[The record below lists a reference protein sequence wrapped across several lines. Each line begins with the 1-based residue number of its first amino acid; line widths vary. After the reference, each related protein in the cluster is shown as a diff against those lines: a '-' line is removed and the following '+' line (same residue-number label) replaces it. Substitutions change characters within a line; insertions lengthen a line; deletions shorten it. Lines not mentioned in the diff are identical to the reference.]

1 MQISSVGLFGRYKD
15 PDVSTTLDALR
26 KHLENRDISVYIGDT
41 TADNI
46 SGTRIEDSGLSVA
59 ETIDL
64 AVVVGG
70 DGTMLH
76 VARSLASY
84 ALPMIGIN
92 LGRLGFLT
100 DLSADRMH
108 EGLDELLR
116 GEFTVDERIML
127 QVQIS
132 NGRDNLNE
140 SIALNDVTLSKGNTG
155 RMIEFETH
163 VNSEP
168 VGRTRGDGVIISTP
182 TGSTAY
188 ALSAGGPILHPLLPA
203 IVFAPIC
210 PHTLGHRPMV
220 LDDSSIIELEIL
232 DLAGADGNVFID
244 GLKQLAVSGN
254 EIIRISRAE
263 TVTRMVRINS
273 HNYFTALRSKLGWG

>member
-46 SGTRIEDSGLSVA
+46 SGTRIEDSGLPVA

-116 GEFTVDERIML
+116 GEFTVEERIML

-140 SIALNDVTLSKGNTG
+140 SVALNDVTLSKGNTG
-155 RMIEFETH
+155 RMIEFDTH

-220 LDDSSIIELEIL
+220 LDDSSTVELEIL

-273 HNYFTALRSKLGWG
+273 HNHFTALRSKLGWG

>member
-220 LDDSSIIELEIL
+220 LDDSSVIELEIL
-232 DLAGADGNVFID
+232 DLAGADGNDFID

-273 HNYFTALRSKLGWG
+273 HNHFTALRSKLGWG

>member
-1 MQISSVGLFGRYKD
+1 MQISSVGLFGRYKA
-15 PDVSTTLDALR
+15 PDVSSALDAVR

-46 SGTRIEDSGLSVA
+46 TGTRIEDSGLPVG

-100 DLSADRMH
+100 ALSADRMH
-108 EGLDELLR
+108 EGMDELLR
-116 GEFTVDERIML
+116 GEFTVEERIML
-127 QVQIS
+127 QIQIS

-140 SIALNDVTLSKGNTG
+140 SVALNDVTLSKGNTG
-155 RMIEFETH
+155 RMIEFDTH

-168 VGRTRGDGVIISTP
+168 LGRTRGDGVIISTP

-203 IVFAPIC
+203 FVFVPIC

-220 LDDSSIIELEIL
+220 LDDSSTIELKIL

-254 EIIRISRAE
+254 EVIRISRAK

-273 HNYFTALRSKLGWG
+273 HNHFTALRSKLGWG

>member
-15 PDVSTTLDALR
+15 PDVSSALDAVR

-46 SGTRIEDSGLSVA
+46 TGTRIEDSGLPVG

-76 VARSLASY
+76 VARGLASY

-108 EGLDELLR
+108 EGMDELLR
-116 GEFTVDERIML
+116 GEFTVEERIML
-127 QVQIS
+127 QIQIS

-140 SIALNDVTLSKGNTG
+140 SVALNDVTLSKGNTG
-155 RMIEFETH
+155 RMIEFDTH

-168 VGRTRGDGVIISTP
+168 LGRTRGDGVIISTP

-254 EIIRISRAE
+254 DIIRISRAE

-273 HNYFTALRSKLGWG
+273 HNHFTALRSKLGWG

>member
-15 PDVSTTLDALR
+15 PDVSSALDAVR
-26 KHLENRDISVYIGDT
+26 KHLENRNISVYIGDT

-46 SGTRIEDSGLSVA
+46 TGTRIEDSGLPVG

-76 VARSLASY
+76 VARGLASS

-108 EGLDELLR
+108 EGMDELLR
-116 GEFTVDERIML
+116 GEFTVEERIML
-127 QVQIS
+127 QIQIS

-140 SIALNDVTLSKGNTG
+140 SVALNDVTLSKGNTG
-155 RMIEFETH
+155 RMIEFDTH

-273 HNYFTALRSKLGWG
+273 HNHFTTLRSKLGWG

>member
-15 PDVSTTLDALR
+15 PDVGTTLDALR

-92 LGRLGFLT
+92 LGRLGFLP
-100 DLSADRMH
+100 DLSADRMY

-116 GEFTVDERIML
+116 G
-127 QVQIS
+127 
-132 NGRDNLNE
+132 
-140 SIALNDVTLSKGNTG
+140 
-155 RMIEFETH
+155 
-163 VNSEP
+163 
-168 VGRTRGDGVIISTP
+168 
-182 TGSTAY
+182 
-188 ALSAGGPILHPLLPA
+188 
-203 IVFAPIC
+203 
-210 PHTLGHRPMV
+210 
-220 LDDSSIIELEIL
+220 
-232 DLAGADGNVFID
+232 
-244 GLKQLAVSGN
+244 
-254 EIIRISRAE
+254 
-263 TVTRMVRINS
+263 
-273 HNYFTALRSKLGWG
+273 

>member
-15 PDVSTTLDALR
+15 PDVSSALDAVR

-46 SGTRIEDSGLSVA
+46 TGTRIEDSGLPVG

-100 DLSADRMH
+100 DLSADRMY
-108 EGLDELLR
+108 EDMDELLR
-116 GEFTVDERIML
+116 GEFTVEERIML

-132 NGRDNLNE
+132 NGRKTLNE
-140 SIALNDVTLSKGNTG
+140 TVALNDVSITKGNTG
-155 RMIEFETH
+155 RMIEFDTH

-168 VGRTRGDGVIISTP
+168 LGRTRGDGVIIATP

-220 LDDSSIIELEIL
+220 LDDSSTIELKIL
-232 DLAGADGNVFID
+232 NLAGADGNVFID
-244 GLKQLAVSGN
+244 GLKQLAVAGN
-254 EIIRISRAE
+254 EVIRISRAK

-273 HNYFTALRSKLGWG
+273 HNHFTALRSKLGWG

>member
-15 PDVSTTLDALR
+15 PDVSSALGAVR
-26 KHLENRDISVYIGDT
+26 KHLENRNISVYIGDT

-46 SGTRIEDSGLSVA
+46 TGTRIEDSGLPVG

-108 EGLDELLR
+108 EGMDELLR
-116 GEFTVDERIML
+116 GEFTVEERIML
-127 QVQIS
+127 QIQIS

-140 SIALNDVTLSKGNTG
+140 SVALNDVTLSKGNTG
-155 RMIEFETH
+155 RMIEFDTH

-168 VGRTRGDGVIISTP
+168 LGRTRGDGVIISTP

-273 HNYFTALRSKLGWG
+273 HNHFTALRSKLGWG

>member
-15 PDVSTTLDALR
+15 PDVSSALDAVR

-46 SGTRIEDSGLSVA
+46 TGTRIEDSGLPVG

-76 VARSLASY
+76 VARGLASY

-108 EGLDELLR
+108 EGMDELLR
-116 GEFTVDERIML
+116 GEFTVEERIML

-140 SIALNDVTLSKGNTG
+140 SVALNDVTLSKGNTG
-155 RMIEFETH
+155 RMIEFDTH

-244 GLKQLAVSGN
+244 GLKQLAISGN

-273 HNYFTALRSKLGWG
+273 HNHFTALRSKLGWG

>member
-15 PDVSTTLDALR
+15 PDVGTTLDALR
-26 KHLENRDISVYIGDT
+26 KHLENRDISVYLGDT

-100 DLSADRMH
+100 DLSADRMY

>member
-46 SGTRIEDSGLSVA
+46 SGTRIEDSGLPVA

-76 VARSLASY
+76 VARGLASY

-116 GEFTVDERIML
+116 GEFTVEERIML

-168 VGRTRGDGVIISTP
+168 LGRTRGDGVIISTP

-273 HNYFTALRSKLGWG
+273 HNHFTTLRSKLGWG

>member
-15 PDVSTTLDALR
+15 PDVSSALDAVR

-46 SGTRIEDSGLSVA
+46 TGTRIEDSGLPVG

-263 TVTRMVRINS
+263 TVTRMIRINS

>member
-15 PDVSTTLDALR
+15 PDVSTSLDALR

-46 SGTRIEDSGLSVA
+46 TGTRIEDSGLPVG

-76 VARSLASY
+76 VARGLASY

-100 DLSADRMH
+100 DLSADRMY
-108 EGLDELLR
+108 EDIDELLR
-116 GEFTVDERIML
+116 GDFTVEERIML
-127 QVQIS
+127 QLQIS
-132 NGRDNLNE
+132 NGRKILNE
-140 SIALNDVTLSKGNTG
+140 TVALNDITLTKGNTG
-155 RMIEFETH
+155 RMIEFDTH

-168 VGRTRGDGVIISTP
+168 LGRTRGDGVIIATP

-220 LDDSSIIELEIL
+220 LDDSSTVELEIL
-232 DLAGADGNVFID
+232 DLAGAEGNVFID

-254 EIIRISRAE
+254 EVIRISRAK

-273 HNYFTALRSKLGWG
+273 HNHFTALRSKLGWG

>member
-15 PDVSTTLDALR
+15 PDVSSALDAVR

-100 DLSADRMH
+100 DLSADRMY

>member
-15 PDVSTTLDALR
+15 PDVGTTLDALR

-100 DLSADRMH
+100 DLSADRMY

-273 HNYFTALRSKLGWG
+273 HNHFTALRSKLGWG

>member
-244 GLKQLAVSGN
+244 GLKQLAISGN

-273 HNYFTALRSKLGWG
+273 HNHFTALRSKLGWG

>member
-15 PDVSTTLDALR
+15 PEVSSALDAVR
-26 KHLENRDISVYIGDT
+26 KHLDNRDISVYIGDT
-41 TADNI
+41 PAANI
-46 SGTRIEDSGLSVA
+46 TGTRIEDSGLPVG

-76 VARSLASY
+76 VARGLASY

-108 EGLDELLR
+108 EGMDELLR
-116 GEFTVDERIML
+116 GEFTVEERIML

-140 SIALNDVTLSKGNTG
+140 SVALNDVTLSKGNTG
-155 RMIEFETH
+155 RMIEFDTH

-168 VGRTRGDGVIISTP
+168 LGRTRGDGVIISTP

-244 GLKQLAVSGN
+244 GLKQLAISGN

-273 HNYFTALRSKLGWG
+273 HNHFTTLRSKLGWG

>member
-116 GEFTVDERIML
+116 GEFTVEERIML

-273 HNYFTALRSKLGWG
+273 HNHFTALRSKLGWG

>member
-15 PDVSTTLDALR
+15 PDVSSALDAVR
-26 KHLENRDISVYIGDT
+26 KHLENRNISVYIGDT

-46 SGTRIEDSGLSVA
+46 TGTRIEDSGLPVG

-76 VARSLASY
+76 VARGLASY

-108 EGLDELLR
+108 EGMDELLR
-116 GEFTVDERIML
+116 GEFTVEERIML
-127 QVQIS
+127 QIQIS

-140 SIALNDVTLSKGNTG
+140 SVALNDVTLSKGNTG
-155 RMIEFETH
+155 RMIEFDTH

-168 VGRTRGDGVIISTP
+168 LGRTRGDGVIISTP

-273 HNYFTALRSKLGWG
+273 HNHFTALRSKLGWG

>member
-1 MQISSVGLFGRYKD
+1 LISLIYGPAHESYHCQFHTQLPQTNGSAHDNSSIHPFTEKRSSGMQISSVGLFGRYKD

-46 SGTRIEDSGLSVA
+46 TGTRIEDSGLPVG

-108 EGLDELLR
+108 EGMDELLR
-116 GEFTVDERIML
+116 GEFTVEERIML

-132 NGRDNLNE
+132 NGRDNL
-140 SIALNDVTLSKGNTG
+140 
-155 RMIEFETH
+155 
-163 VNSEP
+163 
-168 VGRTRGDGVIISTP
+168 
-182 TGSTAY
+182 
-188 ALSAGGPILHPLLPA
+188 
-203 IVFAPIC
+203 
-210 PHTLGHRPMV
+210 
-220 LDDSSIIELEIL
+220 
-232 DLAGADGNVFID
+232 
-244 GLKQLAVSGN
+244 
-254 EIIRISRAE
+254 
-263 TVTRMVRINS
+263 
-273 HNYFTALRSKLGWG
+273 

>member
-1 MQISSVGLFGRYKD
+1 M
-15 PDVSTTLDALR
+15 R

-46 SGTRIEDSGLSVA
+46 SGTRIEDSGLPVA

-76 VARSLASY
+76 VARGLASY

-116 GEFTVDERIML
+116 GEFTVEERIML

-273 HNYFTALRSKLGWG
+273 HNHFTALRSKLGWG

>member
-15 PDVSTTLDALR
+15 PEVSSALDAVR

-46 SGTRIEDSGLSVA
+46 TGTRIEDSGLPVG

-76 VARSLASY
+76 VARGLASY

-108 EGLDELLR
+108 EGMDELLR
-116 GEFTVDERIML
+116 GEFTVEERIML
-127 QVQIS
+127 QVRIS
-132 NGRDNLNE
+132 NGTDNLNE
-140 SIALNDVTLSKGNTG
+140 SVALNDVTLSKGNTG
-155 RMIEFETH
+155 RMIEFDTH

-220 LDDSSIIELEIL
+220 LDDNSIIELEIL

-244 GLKQLAVSGN
+244 GLKQLAISGN

-273 HNYFTALRSKLGWG
+273 HNHFTALRSKLGWG

>member
-15 PDVSTTLDALR
+15 PDVSSALDAVR
-26 KHLENRDISVYIGDT
+26 KHLGNRDISVYIGDT

-46 SGTRIEDSGLSVA
+46 TGTRIEDSGLPVG

-76 VARSLASY
+76 VARGLASY

-108 EGLDELLR
+108 EGMDELLR
-116 GEFTVDERIML
+116 GEFTVEERIML

-140 SIALNDVTLSKGNTG
+140 SVALNDVTLSKGNTG
-155 RMIEFETH
+155 RMIEFDTH

-168 VGRTRGDGVIISTP
+168 LGRTRGDGVIISTP

-273 HNYFTALRSKLGWG
+273 HNHFTTLRSKLGWG

>member
-26 KHLENRDISVYIGDT
+26 KHLENRDISVYIGET

-46 SGTRIEDSGLSVA
+46 TGTRIEDSGLPVG

-76 VARSLASY
+76 VARGLASN

-100 DLSADRMH
+100 DISADRMY
-108 EGLDELLR
+108 EDLDELLR
-116 GEFTVDERIML
+116 GEFTVEERIML

-132 NGRDNLNE
+132 NGRKTLNE
-140 SIALNDVTLSKGNTG
+140 TVALNDVSITKGNTG
-155 RMIEFETH
+155 RMIEFDTH

-168 VGRTRGDGVIISTP
+168 LGRTRGDGVIIATP

-220 LDDSSIIELEIL
+220 LDDSSTIELEIL
-232 DLAGADGNVFID
+232 DLAGAEGNVFID

-254 EIIRISRAE
+254 EVIRISRAK
-263 TVTRMVRINS
+263 TVTRMARINS
-273 HNYFTALRSKLGWG
+273 HNHFTALRSKLGWG

>member
-15 PDVSTTLDALR
+15 PDVSSALDAVR
-26 KHLENRDISVYIGDT
+26 KHLENRNISVYIGDT

-46 SGTRIEDSGLSVA
+46 TGTRIEDSGLPVG

-108 EGLDELLR
+108 EGMDELLR
-116 GEFTVDERIML
+116 GEFTVEERIML

-140 SIALNDVTLSKGNTG
+140 SVALNDVTLSKGNTG
-155 RMIEFETH
+155 RMIEFDTH

-168 VGRTRGDGVIISTP
+168 LGRTRGDGVIISTP

-273 HNYFTALRSKLGWG
+273 HNHFTALRSKLGWG

>member
-46 SGTRIEDSGLSVA
+46 SGTRIEDSGLPVA

-273 HNYFTALRSKLGWG
+273 HNHFTALRSKLGWG

>member
-26 KHLENRDISVYIGDT
+26 KHLENRNFSVYIGDT

-100 DLSADRMH
+100 DLSADRMY

>member
-15 PDVSTTLDALR
+15 PDVSSALDAVR

-46 SGTRIEDSGLSVA
+46 TGTRIEDSGLPVG

-108 EGLDELLR
+108 EGMDELLR
-116 GEFTVDERIML
+116 GEFTVEERIML

-140 SIALNDVTLSKGNTG
+140 SVALNDVTLSKGNTG
-155 RMIEFETH
+155 RMIEFDTH

-273 HNYFTALRSKLGWG
+273 HNHFTTLRSKLGWG

>member
-15 PDVSTTLDALR
+15 PDVSSALDAVR

-46 SGTRIEDSGLSVA
+46 TGTRIEDSGLPVG

-76 VARSLASY
+76 VARGLASY

-108 EGLDELLR
+108 EGMDELLR
-116 GEFTVDERIML
+116 GEFTVEERIML

-140 SIALNDVTLSKGNTG
+140 SIALNDVTLSKGTTG
-155 RMIEFETH
+155 RMIEFDTH

-168 VGRTRGDGVIISTP
+168 LGRTRGDGVIISTP

-244 GLKQLAVSGN
+244 GLKQFAVSGN

-273 HNYFTALRSKLGWG
+273 HNHFTALRSKLGWG

>member
-15 PDVSTTLDALR
+15 PDVGTTLDALR

-100 DLSADRMH
+100 DLSADRMY

-244 GLKQLAVSGN
+244 GLKKLAVSGN

>member
-15 PDVSTTLDALR
+15 PDVGTTLDALR

-59 ETIDL
+59 ESIDL
-64 AVVVGG
+64 AGGVGG
-70 DGTMLH
+70 DGTRLH
-76 VARSLASY
+76 VARRLASY

-100 DLSADRMH
+100 DLSADRMY

-273 HNYFTALRSKLGWG
+273 HNHFTTLRSKLGWG

>member
-1 MQISSVGLFGRYKD
+1 MQFSSVGLFGRYKD

-116 GEFTVDERIML
+116 GEFTVEERIML

-155 RMIEFETH
+155 RMIEFDTH

-244 GLKQLAVSGN
+244 GLKQLAISGN
-254 EIIRISRAE
+254 EIIRISRA
-263 TVTRMVRINS
+263 
-273 HNYFTALRSKLGWG
+273 

>member
-15 PDVSTTLDALR
+15 PDVSSALDAVR

-46 SGTRIEDSGLSVA
+46 TGTRIEDSGLPMG

-76 VARSLASY
+76 VARGLASY

-108 EGLDELLR
+108 EGMDELLR
-116 GEFTVDERIML
+116 GEFTVEERIML

-140 SIALNDVTLSKGNTG
+140 SVALNDVTLSKGNTG
-155 RMIEFETH
+155 RMIEFDTH

-273 HNYFTALRSKLGWG
+273 HNHFTALRSKLGWG

>member
-15 PDVSTTLDALR
+15 PDVSSALDAVR
-26 KHLENRDISVYIGDT
+26 KHLENRDISVYIGGT

-46 SGTRIEDSGLSVA
+46 TGTRIEDSGLPVG

-76 VARSLASY
+76 VARGLASY

-108 EGLDELLR
+108 EGMDELLR
-116 GEFTVDERIML
+116 GEFTVEERIML

-140 SIALNDVTLSKGNTG
+140 SVALNDVTLSKGNTG
-155 RMIEFETH
+155 RMIEFDTH

-168 VGRTRGDGVIISTP
+168 LGRTRGDGVIISTP

-273 HNYFTALRSKLGWG
+273 HNHFTALRSKLGWG

>member
-15 PDVSTTLDALR
+15 PDVSSALDAVR

-41 TADNI
+41 TADKI
-46 SGTRIEDSGLSVA
+46 TGTRIEDSGLPVG

-76 VARSLASY
+76 VARGLASY

-108 EGLDELLR
+108 EGMDELLR
-116 GEFTVDERIML
+116 GEFTVEERIML

-140 SIALNDVTLSKGNTG
+140 SVALNDVTLSKGNTG
-155 RMIEFETH
+155 RMIEFDTR

-168 VGRTRGDGVIISTP
+168 LGRTRGDGVIISTP

-273 HNYFTALRSKLGWG
+273 HNHFTALRSKLGWG

>member
-15 PDVSTTLDALR
+15 PDVSNTLDALR
-26 KHLENRDISVYIGDT
+26 KHLENRDILVYIGDT

-46 SGTRIEDSGLSVA
+46 TGTRIEDSGLPVG

-76 VARSLASY
+76 VARGLASY

-100 DLSADRMH
+100 DLSADRMY
-108 EGLDELLR
+108 EDMDELLR
-116 GEFTVDERIML
+116 GEFTVEKRIML

-132 NGRDNLNE
+132 NGRETLNE
-140 SIALNDVTLSKGNTG
+140 TVALNDISLTKGNTG
-155 RMIEFETH
+155 RMIEFDTH

-168 VGRTRGDGVIISTP
+168 LGRTRGDGVIIATP

-220 LDDSSIIELEIL
+220 LDDSSTIELEIL

-254 EIIRISRAE
+254 EVIRISRAK

-273 HNYFTALRSKLGWG
+273 HNHFTALRSKLGWG

>member
-15 PDVSTTLDALR
+15 PDVSSALDAVR

-46 SGTRIEDSGLSVA
+46 TGTRIEDSGLPVG

-108 EGLDELLR
+108 EGMDELLR
-116 GEFTVDERIML
+116 GEFTVEERIML

-132 NGRDNLNE
+132 NGRDSLNE
-140 SIALNDVTLSKGNTG
+140 SVALNDVTLSKGNTG
-155 RMIEFETH
+155 RMIEFDTH

-273 HNYFTALRSKLGWG
+273 HNHFTTLRSKLGWG

>member
-15 PDVSTTLDALR
+15 PDVGTTLDALR

-100 DLSADRMH
+100 DLSADRMY

-254 EIIRISRAE
+254 EVIRISRAN

-273 HNYFTALRSKLGWG
+273 HSHFTALRSKLGWG

>member
-15 PDVSTTLDALR
+15 PEVSSALDAVR

-46 SGTRIEDSGLSVA
+46 TGTRIEDSGLPVG

-108 EGLDELLR
+108 EGMDELLR
-116 GEFTVDERIML
+116 GEFTVEERIML

-140 SIALNDVTLSKGNTG
+140 SVALNDVTLSKGNTG
-155 RMIEFETH
+155 RMIEFDTH

-273 HNYFTALRSKLGWG
+273 HNHFTTLRSKLGWG

>member
-15 PDVSTTLDALR
+15 PDVGTTLDALR

-116 GEFTVDERIML
+116 GEFTVEERIML

-132 NGRDNLNE
+132 NGTDNLNE

-273 HNYFTALRSKLGWG
+273 HNHFTALRSKLGWG